1 MSTTARLGFDIVAT
15 DHTGQAFNSAKKL
28 LDGVQGVQKA
38 VNGFAGPM
46 RQAER
51 STAAF
56 GSRIQNVSFQVS
68 DFAVQVSGGTDAT
81 RALAQQMPQLLGG
94 LGVFG
99 AVAGAAAAILLPL
112 VASLAKTRDYAKE
125 LADGL
130 GKLDDAQKITNT
142 SLVDLT
148 EQYGRYARVI
158 SDVAKTQEALAK
170 DDVTRALVDQAR
182 AISDLNAGYMGTAG
196 AFGEVVNQW
205 KNADFGRSAIA
216 QLFSPLDETANKLNF
231 LTDKFGLT
239 EKAARGLM
247 VPFQDFQTAVKNTN
261 TEAAALA
268 LEQFSKWI
276 IQNRDDA
283 ASAIPILDQMRSQ
296 FMALSRLSPPSKGS
310 MGFSFTPTT
319 PATGFNNYKGDTIVA
334 EQLAAIEQRAAD
346 AKKAVAEASRLAAE
360 AQRRETSEFEQFIAT
375 VDHGVTPIQR
385 MQDILRQAQEDFAH
399 FGDKMNPEQ
408 IAAFTAY
415 VADLNT
421 KIGDL
426 TFKEKWE
433 QMAEGIQTAT
443 DAMTPF
449 RTLVEDVGQGLED
462 SLVNNLS
469 NAFSAFLD
477 GTESAKDALRSFAA
491 SFVKEITAMIAKA
504 LILYAVQKLIGLASG
519 STAFGSFTQSFG
531 GVYGDGGVF
540 SGGKS
545 VKAFAGGGIVNGPTL
560 FPMTGGAG
568 LMGEAGAEAIV
579 PLTRQNGK
587 LGVGASPVNVQVNN
601 YAGAEVQTRK
611 GNDGQLQIDI
621 VRKVVA
627 DDLARGGGVIA
638 QGIERGYGLRRAGR

>member
-1 MSTTARLGFDIVAT
+1 M
-15 DHTGQAFNSAKKL
+15 K
-28 LDGVQGVQKA
+28 
-38 VNGFAGPM
+38 
-46 RQAER
+46 QAER
-51 STAAF
+51 NTAAF

-68 DFAVQVSGGTDAT
+68 DFAVQVSSGTDAT
-81 RALAQQMPQLLGG
+81 RALAQQIPQLLGG

-112 VASLAKTRDYAKE
+112 VASLVKTRDYAKE

-158 SDVAKTQEALAK
+158 SEVAKTQEALAK
-170 DDVTRALVDQAR
+170 DDITRALVDQAR
-182 AISDLNAGYMGTAG
+182 AISDLNAAYMGTAG

-247 VPFQDFQTAVKNTN
+247 GPFQDFQLAVKNTN

-268 LEQFSKWI
+268 LEQFQGWI
-276 IQNRDDA
+276 RKNREEA
-283 ASAIPILDQMRSQ
+283 SSAIPVLNAMISQ
-296 FMALSRLSPPSKGS
+296 FMALSKISPPSKGS

-360 AQRRETSEFEQFIAT
+360 AQRKETSEFEQFIAT

-385 MQDILRQAQEDFAH
+385 MQDTLRQAQEDFAH

-426 TFKEKWE
+426 TFKERWD
-433 QMAEGIQTAT
+433 QMAEGITTAT

-449 RTLVEDVGQGLED
+449 RSMVEDIGQGLED

-504 LILYAVQKLIGLASG
+504 LVLYAVQKLIGLASG

-568 LMGEAGAEAIV
+568 LMGEAGPEAIV

-601 YAGAEVQTRK
+601 YAGADVQTRK

-621 VRKVVA
+621 MRKVVA